1 MSKRM
6 MAIILSAVML
16 SVLTAGCSG
25 KGGKQEGANGGG
37 TDSQKPISFSWLV
50 YDRPEGK
57 VRNDWEIFKEIE
69 AKTGVKV
76 DWQVVSQEGLTEKR
90 QIMIATNTVTDFS
103 QPTNQEAREN
113 GPENVFLNLN
123 DYLDIAPNLKKFYE
137 TYPEA
142 KAVATGADGGI
153 YDVPVLEGD
162 PAGKGFNYIW
172 MARKDLMDKYNLKA
186 PTNINEFYQFLKDL
200 KAKEPDS
207 YPLSFNTPVTADTGM
222 YTVFGKIFTGI
233 TGFFNQSPTED
244 KYEFAP
250 YNSGYKDALVFMNKL
265 YTEQLLDPEFY
276 LLTPDQWEERFLKG
290 KSSVTYYW
298 KAEVNPTID
307 KAKQAGTPDYDLD
320 ALPEFAADGV
330 KTYQFSRPVVGS
342 VGRAIS
348 AKVKDKERA
357 VKFLD
362 YLVSEEGT
370 NYLSL
375 GIEGKSYTLED
386 GKPVYMKEFGASPYV
401 PLRRD
406 FGVWYDNISLNN
418 ALARQT
424 WERGLDDKSKAI
436 NSSYEKFIIPAPK
449 ALVKTTE
456 ELDLEKSKLTPLT
469 KFLEQKITEF
479 VTGKTPITDANYQQF
494 LDQLKKLGSDELLE
508 MYNTAYQRTYG
519 SK

>member
-1 MSKRM
+1 
-6 MAIILSAVML
+6 MAVTLTTIML
-16 SVLTAGCSG
+16 GGLIAGCSG
-25 KGGKQEGANGGG
+25 QTAPAGKTNDGA
-37 TDSQKPISFSWLV
+37 SQKPVTFSWLV

-57 VRNDWEIFKEIE
+57 VKTDWEIFKEIE
-69 AKTGVKV
+69 AKTGVKI
-76 DWQVVSQEGLTEKR
+76 DWQVVSQEGLLEKR
-90 QIMIATNTVTDFS
+90 QIMIATNSVTDFI

-113 GPENVFLNLN
+113 GPEKVFLNLK

-162 PAGKGFNYIW
+162 AAGKGFNYIW

-186 PTNINEFYQFLKDL
+186 PTNVDEFYQFLKTL
-200 KAKEPDS
+200 KEKEPDS
-207 YPLSFNTPVTADTGM
+207 FPLSVNTPVTGDVGL

-233 TGFFNQSPTED
+233 TGFYNQSPTEE

-250 YNSGYKDALVFMNKL
+250 AKSGYKDAIAFMNKL
-265 YTEQLLDPEFY
+265 YSEKLLDPEYY
-276 LLTPDQWEERFLKG
+276 LLTGAQWEERFLKG
-290 KSSVTYYW
+290 KSSVTYWW
-298 KAEVNPTID
+298 KAEVNPLLD
-307 KAKQAGTPDYDLD
+307 KAKKAGAPAEFNLD
-320 ALPEFAADGV
+320 AIPEFAVSGV
-330 KTYQFSRPVVGS
+330 KNYQFSRPVVGTS
-342 VGRAIS
+342 GRAIS

-370 NYLSL
+370 KYLSL
-375 GIEGKSYTLED
+375 GIEGKSYTMVD
-386 GKPVYMKEFGASPYV
+386 GKPVYNKDFGAVPYV

-418 ALARQT
+418 ALARET

-436 NSSYEKFIIPAPK
+436 NKGYESYIIPASK
-449 ALVKTTE
+449 AIVKTTE
-456 ELDLEKSKLTPLT
+456 ELELEKSKLTPLT
-469 KFLEQKITEF
+469 KFLEQRITEF
-479 VTGKTPITDANYQQF
+479 VTGKTPINDTTYQQF
-494 LDQLKKLGSDELLE
+494 LDQAKKLGSDELLN
-508 MYNTAYQRTYG
+508 MYNTAYKRTYN

>member
-57 VRNDWEIFKEIE
+57 VKNDWEIFKEIE

-290 KSSVTYYW
+290 S
-298 KAEVNPTID
+298 
-307 KAKQAGTPDYDLD
+307 
-320 ALPEFAADGV
+320 LP
-330 KTYQFSRPVVGS
+330 
-342 VGRAIS
+342 
-348 AKVKDKERA
+348 
-357 VKFLD
+357 
-362 YLVSEEGT
+362 
-370 NYLSL
+370 
-375 GIEGKSYTLED
+375 
-386 GKPVYMKEFGASPYV
+386 
-401 PLRRD
+401 
-406 FGVWYDNISLNN
+406 
-418 ALARQT
+418 
-424 WERGLDDKSKAI
+424 
-436 NSSYEKFIIPAPK
+436 
-449 ALVKTTE
+449 
-456 ELDLEKSKLTPLT
+456 
-469 KFLEQKITEF
+469 
-479 VTGKTPITDANYQQF
+479 
-494 LDQLKKLGSDELLE
+494 
-508 MYNTAYQRTYG
+508 
-519 SK
+519 